1 MQNKPPMTQIPP
13 LLKSPVFRGLKLW
26 LVLFFL
32 CFLVQFFQLEAWFRF
47 DRQLIEQ
54 WQLWRLLSG
63 HLTHLSWHHFLLN
76 MSGVL
81 MVGFFFAS
89 YQPGR
94 YWLMALFFIAL
105 ACSAGLMLDGQLDRY
120 VGLSGVLHGLF
131 IIGGRWELKHHK
143 ASGVVLLALIVGK
156 LIWEQLY
163 GALPGSESLA
173 GGRVA
178 INAHLYGALAGVI
191 YLAISEKM
199 SFIRFRP

>member
-13 LLKSPVFRGLKLW
+13 LLKLPVFRGLKLW
-26 LVLFFL
+26 VVLFFL
-32 CFLVQFFQLEAWFRF
+32 CFLVQFLQLEAWFRF

-63 HLTHLSWHHFLLN
+63 HLTHLGWNHFLLN

-81 MVGFFFAS
+81 MVGVFFAG
-89 YQPGR
+89 YQSVR
-94 YWLMALFFIAL
+94 YWLGALLFIAL

-143 ASGVVLLALIVGK
+143 VSGVVLLVLIVGK
-156 LIWEQLY
+156 VIWEQLY
-163 GALPGSESLA
+163 GPLPGSESAA
-173 GGRVA
+173 GGKVA
-178 INAHLYGALAGVI
+178 INAHLYGALAGAV
-191 YLAISEKM
+191 YL
-199 SFIRFRP
+199 FIREKILFVRRGV